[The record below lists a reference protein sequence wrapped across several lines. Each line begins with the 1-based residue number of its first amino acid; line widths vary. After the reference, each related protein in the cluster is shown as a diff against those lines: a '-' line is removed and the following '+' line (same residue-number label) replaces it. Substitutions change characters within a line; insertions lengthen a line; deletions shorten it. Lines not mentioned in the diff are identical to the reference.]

1 MRAWLAII
9 LITATLGAAA
19 QTMYRW
25 VDKEGKVH
33 YTDRPPAPGQAAKM
47 EEKRTVTLGVPSAE
61 APAGLRQAMADYPVT
76 LYTQAACGEPCQSGR
91 DLLKRRGVPFTE
103 KSVETDQDAAALRT
117 VVGGSDKLTVP
128 VITVGPKVSRGYLS
142 SQWNDLLDAA
152 GYPKAKAP
160 AKP

>member
-33 YTDRPPAPGQAAKM
+33 YTDRPPAPGQAAQV
-47 EEKRTVTLGVPSAE
+47 EQKRTMTLGVPTAE
-61 APAGLRQAMADYPVT
+61 LPAGMRQAVNDYPVT
-76 LYTQAACGEPCQSGR
+76 LYTQAACGDPCQSGR
-91 DLLKRRGVPFTE
+91 DLLKQRGVPFTE
-103 KSVETDQDAAALRT
+103 KSVETDQDAAALRAA
-117 VVGGSDKLTVP
+117 VGGTDKLTVP
-128 VITVGPKVSRGYLS
+128 VIKVGPKVVRGYS
-142 SQWNDLLDAA
+142 STQWNDLLDAA